1 MFELNEGGPLPGLF
15 AYRLVARFRIM
26 VCGGDGTVGW
36 VLQCLEDLHKYLRCK
51 QPPISPLP
59 LGTGNDLSRVLGW
72 GGGYTGGELVPIF
85 QAISNAQE
93 VPLDRWN
100 VLFDV
105 YRKCSKCQTRAATK
119 SEATVIG
126 KEFLSDDKASTGS
139 DPETGSSA
147 EREIYQRMERVRFER
162 QQTIAM
168 NESLSAYNTSDR
180 DSELSAESGRSPH
193 PPITS
198 PHTYDSQE
206 LIISPQCDECRIQ
219 GVKLVT
225 MSNYL
230 GIGLDAEISRYFH
243 ESRERHPEHFRSRV
257 YNKTIYAK
265 AILSRIPT
273 KSRYINN
280 VITLRTDREQISLP
294 NIQGLIFT
302 NISSWGAGA
311 DIWKVSKDSE
321 KDSKWNSQNCADGM
335 LEVVGITGLT
345 HLANI
350 ATGLRSGI
358 RLAQSNYFRL
368 NLLSSLAIQVD
379 GEPWEQPAGEMIISP
394 GGVQATMLKRKRRK

>member
-1 MFELNEGGPLPGLF
+1 M
-15 AYRLVARFRIM
+15 
-26 VCGGDGTVGW
+26 
-36 VLQCLEDLHKYLRCK
+36 
-51 QPPISPLP
+51 
-59 LGTGNDLSRVLGW
+59 
-72 GGGYTGGELVPIF
+72 
-85 QAISNAQE
+85 
-93 VPLDRWN
+93 
-100 VLFDV
+100 
-105 YRKCSKCQTRAATK
+105 
-119 SEATVIG
+119 
-126 KEFLSDDKASTGS
+126 SDDKASTGS

-168 NESLSAYNTSDR
+168 NESLRKLFIFNHKIFGKLGIRIDFFLNSQLQIHIRLKYNELVVSAYNTSDR
-180 DSELSAESGRSPH
+180 DSELSTESGRSPH

-368 NLLSSLAIQVD
+368 NLLSSLTIQVD